1 MCLLYQAYILPI
13 LNYCDVLWLPSNS
26 NATCRLERIHS
37 KFTSFSPSSD
47 TLNLRL
53 SLTERRTFHITVQV
67 YKIVKKISPPYL
79 HDTFSFAVD
88 ITGHSGR
95 NVHRLFFPRIKTNY
109 GKQLLTYR
117 GTVI

>member
-1 MCLLYQAYILPI
+1 MVAVKLHCH
-13 LNYCDVLWLPSNS
+13 SSFRKNS
-26 NATCRLERIHS
+26 FQ
-37 KFTSFSPSSD
+37 FTSFSPSSD

-67 YKIVKKISPPYL
+67 YKIVKKISHL

-95 NVHRLFFPRIKTNY
+95 NVHRLFVPRVKTNY